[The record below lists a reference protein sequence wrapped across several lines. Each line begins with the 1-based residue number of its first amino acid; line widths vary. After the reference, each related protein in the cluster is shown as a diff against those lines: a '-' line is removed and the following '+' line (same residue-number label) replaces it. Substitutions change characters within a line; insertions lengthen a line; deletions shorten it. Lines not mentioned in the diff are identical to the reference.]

1 MKNSIFKSY
10 AKKILKSQAFVSVL
24 IVFVLSLG
32 IIGTSYS
39 LYMDVDKD
47 TDYQVVEVG
56 DLAISFDNGS
66 NEITLLNMTPSEDD
80 IAIKRTDNIFSFYI
94 YNTGSN
100 KIDYDINLETI
111 DGNEVDTKYIN
122 YQICKDNADNCTIV
136 RTLSDNTLIRKE
148 QLDAKKT
155 NDETNPSAYYFLRIW
170 INNKY
175 PKDQVKS
182 NTIKLKVVV
191 NAKNIKGEISDI
203 RTLSGK
209 ILNDDRIN
217 VNYDTPDFSKIETEE
232 KGIYLAED
240 DYGTTYYFR
249 GKQSYNYVN
258 FADKIWRIVRING
271 DGSVRLVLDDVAKDS
286 DGNKITTAFN
296 TNYNDNA
303 YVGYM
308 YGTSGSTTYEATH
321 ENKNDS
327 TIKIAVDKWY
337 EDNLKTNY
345 VNYLSDTLF
354 CGDKTIAESG
364 IGSNN
369 TAKGYGTNKTYYSA
383 TERLMYSSGATVI
396 TTSTPTF
403 KCAEKAND
411 NYSRYTTTKNTL
423 PNGKE
428 TNGNLKYPIGL
439 LTADEVAYAGA
450 YKPGQTNKSYYLY
463 NSSITS
469 IWWLSSPYNYNGS
482 NAYEW
487 YVSGSNGSINS
498 SYVGNTYALR
508 PSINLKAS
516 VLINGGDGTSSNPYT
531 LKLS

>member
-191 NAKNIKGEISDI
+191 NAKNIKGEISDV

-217 VNYDTPDFSKIETEE
+217 VNYDTPDFSKIEKEE

-271 DGSVRLVLDDVAKDS
+271 DGSVRLVLDDVTKDAS
-286 DGNKITTAFN
+286 GNVTKTAFN
-296 TNYNDNA
+296 YRNDNA

-308 YGTSGSTTYEATH
+308 YGTPGSTTYDATH
-321 ENKNDS
+321 ENINDS
-327 TIKIAVDKWY
+327 TIKKAVDKWML
-337 EDNLKTNY
+337 LKRDMTRSS
-345 VNYLSDTLF
+345 L
-354 CGDKTIAESG
+354 CG
-364 IGSNN
+364 
-369 TAKGYGTNKTYYSA
+369 
-383 TERLMYSSGATVI
+383 
-396 TTSTPTF
+396 
-403 KCAEKAND
+403 
-411 NYSRYTTTKNTL
+411 
-423 PNGKE
+423 
-428 TNGNLKYPIGL
+428 
-439 LTADEVAYAGA
+439 
-450 YKPGQTNKSYYLY
+450 
-463 NSSITS
+463 
-469 IWWLSSPYNYNGS
+469 
-482 NAYEW
+482 
-487 YVSGSNGSINS
+487 
-498 SYVGNTYALR
+498 
-508 PSINLKAS
+508 
-516 VLINGGDGTSSNPYT
+516 
-531 LKLS
+531 